1 VKYNIIGSSSKGN
14 CIIVEDILMLDIG
27 CSYAKIEKYLKK
39 IKLIFLSHAHKD
51 HLLPATAKKIAYEHP
66 TIKFLCGSE
75 VVVEKLVKDSYVP
88 MRNIF
93 ILKPNKW
100 FNLGAL
106 KVKLEQLE
114 HDTPNYAIKFEIKGK
129 KGIYMVDTADTN
141 GIVAK
146 DYDLYLIEANYN
158 ELTLKEHINMC
169 ENAYELYYLNRV
181 PLTHLS
187 YEDAN
192 SFLIE
197 NMGKNSQYEYIHKS
211 NYNFKEVNNDY

>member
-1 VKYNIIGSSSKGN
+1 MKYKIIGSSSKGN
-14 CIIVEDILMLDIG
+14 CIIVEDFLMLDCG
-27 CSYAKIEKYLKK
+27 VSYKKLENYLKK
-39 IKLIFLSHAHKD
+39 VKLIFISHVHKD
-51 HLLPATAKKIAYEHP
+51 HLLPATIKKITYEHP

-93 ILKPNKW
+93 ILKPNVW

-129 KGIYMVDTADTN
+129 KGIYIVDTANVDN
-141 GIVAK
+141 IKAK
-146 DYDLYLIEANYN
+146 DYDLFLIEANYD
-158 ELTLKEHINMC
+158 EQTLKEHIYRC
-169 ENAYELYYLNRV
+169 ENPDELYYLYRV
-181 PLTHLS
+181 PVTHLS
-187 YEDAN
+187 YQDAN

-197 NMGKNSQYEYIHKS
+197 NMSNTSEYCYIHKS
-211 NYNFKEVNNDY
+211 SYNYKEME

>member
-1 VKYNIIGSSSKGN
+1 MKYNIIGSSSKGN
-14 CIIVEDILMLDIG
+14 CIVVEDFLMLDCG
-27 CSYAKIEKYLKK
+27 VSYKKLENYLKK
-39 IKLIFLSHAHKD
+39 VKLIFISHCHKD
-51 HLLPATAKKIAYEHP
+51 HLLPVTIKKIAYEHP
-66 TIKFLCGSE
+66 TIKYLCGSE
-75 VVVEKLVKDSYVP
+75 VVAEKLVKDSYVP

-100 FNLGAL
+100 FDLGAL

-129 KGIYMVDTADTN
+129 KGIYIVDTANVDN
-141 GIVAK
+141 IKAK
-146 DYDLYLIEANYN
+146 DYDLFLIEANYN

-169 ENAYELYYLNRV
+169 ENPDELYYLNRV

-211 NYNFKEVNNDY
+211 NYNFKEEK